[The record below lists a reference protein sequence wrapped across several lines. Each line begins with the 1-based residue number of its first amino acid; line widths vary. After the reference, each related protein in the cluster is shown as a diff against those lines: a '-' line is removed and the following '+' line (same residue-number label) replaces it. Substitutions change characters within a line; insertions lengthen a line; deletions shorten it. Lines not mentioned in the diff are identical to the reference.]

1 MKDNGRLTLTIREAA
16 DQLGISK
23 NLAYSLARKGEL
35 PGVIKLGDKR
45 LVLSKIQLE
54 NLIRGEAKGVS
65 DG

>member
-16 DQLGISK
+16 DQLGISR

-45 LVLSKIQLE
+45 LVVSKIQLE